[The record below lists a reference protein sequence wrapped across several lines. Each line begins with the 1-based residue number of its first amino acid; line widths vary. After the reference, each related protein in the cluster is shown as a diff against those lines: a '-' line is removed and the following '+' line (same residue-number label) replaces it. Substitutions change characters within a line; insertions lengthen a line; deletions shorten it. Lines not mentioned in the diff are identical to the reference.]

1 MTTETF
7 ALLSFIACLALGAGC
22 VTLFVLWVY
31 EGREVEDLRK
41 SKDDLRESMSNTNYY
56 LQKQLERVKKENE
69 ALRTQLHQLRNE
81 QQKQDNQIHK
91 ALTKEQKEVLTA
103 WYKNLLS
110 TYRIDFFRGV
120 VLVRVV
126 MYLCD
131 GGSHRLMRAIGMC
144 QEAERLGFEA
154 SSEDYIDLLA
164 SLNQITKEVP
174 LSDEAESAITYV
186 FGGEWEEAIEA
197 LEKLRSERNEQN

>member
-1 MTTETF
+1 MTTDNIID
-7 ALLSFIACLALGAGC
+7 LLIIACGGLLVWSIAA
-22 VTLFVLWVY
+22 TLTVLS
-31 EGREVEDLRK
+31 ERKELKKLRK
-41 SKDDLRESMSNTNYY
+41 
-56 LQKQLERVKKENE
+56 
-69 ALRTQLHQLRNE
+69 E
-81 QQKQDNQIHK
+81 QQKQDDQTHK
-91 ALTKEQKEVLTA
+91 AMTKEQKEVLTA
-103 WYKNLLS
+103 WYKNLLV

-126 MYLCD
+126 TYLCD

-174 LSDEAESAITYV
+174 LSDEAESAIYHV
-186 FGGEWEEAIEA
+186 IGGDWERAIEA
-197 LEKLRSERNEQN
+197 LEKFRSERNA

>member
-1 MTTETF
+1 MTTDNIID
-7 ALLSFIACLALGAGC
+7 LLIITCSGLLVWSIAA
-22 VTLFVLWVY
+22 TLTVWS
-31 EGREVEDLRK
+31 ERK
-41 SKDDLRESMSNTNYY
+41 EL
-56 LQKQLERVKKENE
+56 KK
-69 ALRTQLHQLRNE
+69 LHQLRKE

-126 MYLCD
+126 TYLCD

-174 LSDEAESAITYV
+174 LSDEAESAIYHV
-186 FGGEWEEAIEA
+186 IGGDWERAIEA
-197 LEKLRSERNEQN
+197 LEKLRSERNA